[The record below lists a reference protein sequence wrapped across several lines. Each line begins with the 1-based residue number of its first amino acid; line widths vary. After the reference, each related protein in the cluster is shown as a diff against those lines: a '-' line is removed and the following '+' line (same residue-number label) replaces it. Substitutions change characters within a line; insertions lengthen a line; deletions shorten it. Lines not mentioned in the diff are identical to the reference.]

1 MEPIDKQTIDKLRAY
16 ETSYQEGAWE
26 DFEEFRKKK
35 KKRPLIIFW
44 RMAAGIILSLVIGW
58 GVYKINQSD
67 NDSTSIKHQPKS
79 ANKPDGKQPENGHN
93 IITGEPAISKKPTDS
108 RSSINKHYTETQS
121 IKEKTS
127 PNHKNENSS
136 QIVALEKKDFQLDL
150 LQPLTFNGVLVRPK
164 TPFIPPYPINEKE
177 NAGEKKT
184 HLLSYSIA
192 LAGLSNQAA
201 NTVPQQNFGVRGTTE
216 IALSKR
222 AELSTGIYVGREN
235 LNLLNTTVPMSSP
248 VGLPQLNQVNYRWL
262 NVEVPFNVRYRVWQ
276 KGSFAISTQAG
287 VSMMGAFNQT
297 SQLFYENRRTVVLV
311 SVGENG
317 QVQEVTT
324 TLIDKEIRNNISNA
338 QRLSLGTAL
347 NFSMGVHYPLGKNQL
362 SVEPFFKYPIGVF
375 TAEKLHYSSL
385 GVQLRWSISPKKQ
398 NQ

>member
-1 MEPIDKQTIDKLRAY
+1 MEPIDKQTIDKLRGY

-26 DFEEFRKKK
+26 DFEEFRKRK

-44 RMAAGIILSLVIGW
+44 RMAAGIILSLVMGW

-67 NDSTSIKHQPKS
+67 NESVSVKPQPKPNHNLES
-79 ANKPDGKQPENGHN
+79 KQPENRN
-93 IITGEPAISKKPTDS
+93 NTLSEEVIISNKPTDLQS
-108 RSSINKHYTETQS
+108 RITKQYLDTQR
-121 IKEKTS
+121 IEENTL
-127 PNHKNENSS
+127 PNHKKENSS
-136 QIVALEKKDFQLDL
+136 LIVSLEEKDFQPEL
-150 LQPLTFNGVLVRPK
+150 LQAHTFTGVLVRPK
-164 TPFIPPYPINEKE
+164 TPFIPPYPMPEKE
-177 NAGEKKT
+177 DTEEKKT
-184 HLLSYSIA
+184 HSLSYSIA

-216 IALSKR
+216 FALSRR

-248 VGLPQLNQVNYRWL
+248 MGMPQLNQVNYRWL
-262 NVEVPFNVRYRVWQ
+262 NVEVPFNLRYRVWQ
-276 KGSFAISTQAG
+276 KGSFAVSTQAG

-297 SQLFYENRRTVVLV
+297 SQLFFENRRTVVLV

-317 QVQEVTT
+317 QVQEVATT
-324 TLIDKEIRNNISNA
+324 FVDKEVRNNISNA
-338 QRLSLGTAL
+338 QRMSLGSAL
-347 NFSMGVHYPLGKNQL
+347 NFSLGVHYSLGKNQL

-385 GVQLRWSISPKKQ
+385 GVQLRWSILAKDKK
-398 NQ
+398 N